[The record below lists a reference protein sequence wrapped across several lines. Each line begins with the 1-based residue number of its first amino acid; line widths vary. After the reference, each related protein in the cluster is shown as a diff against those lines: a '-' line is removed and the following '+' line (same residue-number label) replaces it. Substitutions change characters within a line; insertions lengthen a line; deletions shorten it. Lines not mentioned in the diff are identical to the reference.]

1 MLALKPFL
9 QARGISQASVATAV
23 GVSPATIAQLLNHEQ
38 WPTKPCREELQQA
51 IAGWLFYAVN
61 PRPDGPVDYLFEP
74 IPTAPTAGMENEH
87 TVEPVQTL
95 TEEVADMLLRK
106 QTLSPQAKKQ
116 FSLFR
121 DPFTDDIQ
129 EPADLYMTPDARRVR
144 EHLWA
149 TARHGGFLAIVGE
162 SGAGKS
168 TLREDLEERIL
179 RENAPIVVMSP
190 YVLGMEDSDQKG
202 KPLKAASIADSMIR
216 AISPLEAP
224 KRTLE
229 AKAAQLHKLLK
240 DSRRGG
246 NSHVLVIE
254 EAHGLH
260 KQTLKHLKRFY
271 ELKDGMKPLI
281 SIILIGQTE
290 LKTKLSESSP
300 DVREVVQRCEL
311 VELPPLDA
319 HLDGYL
325 RFKFER
331 IGNDL
336 AAIFDKDAMDAIRGR
351 LIFAKSTSKSR
362 ETVSLMYPLMVN
374 NLVTAA
380 LNQAA
385 ALGFTTVSADL
396 IREA

>member
-1 MLALKPFL
+1 MLALKPYL
-9 QARGISQASVATAV
+9 QERGIKQAKLARAVA
-23 GVSPATIAQLLNHEQ
+23 VSPATMAQLLNKDI
-38 WPTKPCREELQQA
+38 WPTTPSREELQGQLVRQLRL
-51 IAGWLFYAVN
+51 WDL
-61 PRPDGPVDYLFEP
+61 PVTAELFEP
-74 IPTAPTAGMENEH
+74 IPTAPTAGMENETAAH
-87 TVEPVQTL
+87 DEKQQPL

-106 QTLSPQAKKQ
+106 QTLTPLAKKA
-116 FSLFR
+116 FGLFR

-129 EPADLYMTPDARRVR
+129 EPADLYMTPDARHVR
-144 EHLWA
+144 EHLWS
-149 TARHGGFLAIVGE
+149 TAKFGGFLAIVGE

-168 TLREDLEERIL
+168 TLREDLEERIS

-202 KPLKAASIADSMIR
+202 KPLKAASIADAMIR
-216 AISPLEAP
+216 AISPLENP

-229 AKAAQLHKLLK
+229 AKAAQLHKLLR

-246 NSHVLVIE
+246 NSHVLIIE

-319 HLDGYL
+319 HLEGYL

-331 IGNDL
+331 VGAEL
-336 AAIFDKDAMDAIRGR
+336 SAALETDAIDAIRGR
-351 LIFAKSTSKSR
+351 LIFSRSISKTR
-362 ETVSLMYPLMVN
+362 ETVSLMYPLMIN

-385 ALGFTTVSADL
+385 ALGFATVSADL

>member
-1 MLALKPFL
+1 MLALKQTL
-9 QARGISQASVATAV
+9 TDIAMSQAELARLVEL
-23 GVSPATIAQLLNHEQ
+23 SPAAIAQWINHEV
-38 WPTKPCREELQQA
+38 WPKNPDAFQLMARV
-51 IAGWLFYAVN
+51 AGALEPRGVDVTAALFKAVS
-61 PRPDGPVDYLFEP
+61 
-74 IPTAPTAGMENEH
+74 TAPTAETANENAA
-87 TVEPVQTL
+87 EPAQTL

-106 QTLSPQAKKQ
+106 QTLTPQARNQ
-116 FSLFR
+116 FQLFR

-129 EPADLYMTPDARRVR
+129 EPADLFMTPDARHVR

-149 TARHGGFLAIVGE
+149 TAKHGGFLAIVGE

-168 TLREDLEERIL
+168 TLREDLEERIH
-179 RENAPIVVMSP
+179 RENAPIVVMAP

-202 KPLKAASIADSMIR
+202 KPLKSASIADAMIR
-216 AISPLEAP
+216 ALAPLENP

-240 DSRRGG
+240 DSKRAGQ
-246 NSHVLVIE
+246 SHVLIIE

-260 KQTLKHLKRFY
+260 KQTLKHLKRFL
-271 ELKDGMKPLI
+271 ELKDGMKTLV

-319 HLDGYL
+319 HLEGYL
-325 RFKFER
+325 RFKFDR
-331 IGNDL
+331 VGADP
-336 AAIFDKDAMDAIRGR
+336 AAIFEPDAMDAIRAR
-351 LIFAKSTSKSR
+351 LIFSKRDSKAR
-362 ETVSLMYPLMVN
+362 ETISLMYPLMVN

-385 ALGFTTVSADL
+385 ALGFDKLSADL
-396 IREA
+396 IREV

>member
-1 MLALKPFL
+1 MLALKPCL
-9 QARGISQASVATAV
+9 QKHGIKQAELARAV
-23 GVSPATIAQLLNHEQ
+23 QVSPATMAQLLNKEI
-38 WPTKPCREELQQA
+38 WPSTPDREDMEYRITCALQDRGIKPLDS
-51 IAGWLFYAVN
+51 Y
-61 PRPDGPVDYLFEP
+61 FEP
-74 IPTAPTAGMENEH
+74 VSTAVTAETEK
-87 TVEPVQTL
+87 QTAVAGAQQSL
-95 TEEVADMLLRK
+95 TEEVQDMLLRK
-106 QTLSPQAKKQ
+106 QTLSPQAKTA

-121 DPFTDDIQ
+121 DPFTDDVQ
-129 EPADLYMTPDARRVR
+129 EPGDLFMPPATRAVR
-144 EHLWA
+144 EHLWS
-149 TARHGGFLAIVGE
+149 TAKFGGFLAIVGE

-168 TLREDLEERIL
+168 TLREDLEERII
-179 RENAPIVVMSP
+179 RENSPIVVMSP

-202 KPLKAASIADSMIR
+202 KPLKAASIADAMIR
-216 AISPLEAP
+216 ALTPLENP

-246 NSHVLVIE
+246 NSHVLIIE

-260 KQTLKHLKRFY
+260 KQTLKHLKRFF

-311 VELPPLDA
+311 VELPPLDSQ
-319 HLDGYL
+319 LEGYL

-331 IGNDL
+331 VGAQLDNV
-336 AAIFDKDAMDAIRGR
+336 FDKDAVEAIRGR
-351 LIFAKSTSKSR
+351 LIFTRSTKTR
-362 ETVSLMYPLMVN
+362 ETVSLMYPLMIN

-385 ALGFTTVSADL
+385 ALGFPTVSADL

>member
-1 MLALKPFL
+1 MLALKRYL
-9 QARGISQASVATAV
+9 LAHGISQASLARDV
-23 GVSPATIAQLLNHEQ
+23 GVSPATMAQLLNHEQ
-38 WPTKPCREELQQA
+38 WPSTPTRSDLQQSIDVA
-51 IAGWLFYAVN
+51 LMRMGLAGPFNALYEAVS
-61 PRPDGPVDYLFEP
+61 
-74 IPTAPTAGMENEH
+74 TAPTAETANENADNA
-87 TVEPVQTL
+87 TPTL

-116 FSLFR
+116 FGLFR
-121 DPFTDDIQ
+121 DPFTDDVQ
-129 EPADLYMTPDARRVR
+129 DPEDLFLPPDARAVR
-144 EHLWA
+144 EHLWS
-149 TARHGGFLAIVGE
+149 TAKFGGFLAIIGE

-179 RENAPIVVMSP
+179 RENASIVVMAP

-202 KPLKAASIADSMIR
+202 KPLKAASIADAMIR
-216 AISPLEAP
+216 ALTPLESP

-246 NSHVLVIE
+246 NTHVLIIE

-290 LKTKLSESSP
+290 LKTKLSESAP

-311 VELPPLDA
+311 VQLPPLDA
-319 HLDGYL
+319 HLEGYVK
-325 RFKFER
+325 FKFNRVGVDIANLFEP
-331 IGNDL
+331 
-336 AAIFDKDAMDAIRGR
+336 DAMDAIRAR
-351 LIFAKSTSKSR
+351 LIFSKSTGKTR
-362 ETVSLMYPLMVN
+362 ETISLMYPLMVN

-385 ALGFTTVSADL
+385 QLGFEKVSADL
-396 IREA
+396 IKEA

>member
-9 QARGISQASVATAV
+9 QSHGISQAKLAAAV
-23 GVSPATIAQLLNHEQ
+23 GVSPATVAQLLNHEQ
-38 WPTKPCREELQQA
+38 WPTTPSRDEFKKTILVQLWNMEL
-51 IAGWLFYAVN
+51 N
-61 PRPDGPVDYLFEP
+61 TSDELFES
-74 IPTAPTAGMENEH
+74 IPTAPTAGTEIE
-87 TVEPVQTL
+87 TAVAEAQQSL
-95 TEEVADMLLRK
+95 TEEVQDMLLRK
-106 QTLSPQAKKQ
+106 QTLLPQAKKA
-116 FSLFR
+116 FGLFR
-121 DPFTDDIQ
+121 DPFQDDIQ
-129 EPADLYMTPDARRVR
+129 EPEDLFMTPDARAVR
-144 EHLWA
+144 EHLWS
-149 TARHGGFLAIVGE
+149 TAKFGGFLAIIGE

-202 KPLKAASIADSMIR
+202 KPLKAASIADAMIR
-216 AISPLEAP
+216 AIAPLEHP
-224 KRTLE
+224 KRSLE
-229 AKAAQLHKLLK
+229 TKAAQVHKLLK

-246 NSHVLVIE
+246 NSHVLIIE

-271 ELKDGMKPLI
+271 ELKDGMKPLL

-319 HLDGYL
+319 HLEGYL

-331 IGNDL
+331 VGVKIAD
-336 AAIFDKDAMDAIRGR
+336 IFDTDAMDAIRGR
-351 LIFAKSTSKSR
+351 LIFSRSSAKSR

-380 LNQAA
+380 LNLAVS
-385 ALGFTTVSADL
+385 LGIHTVSADL

>member
-1 MLALKPFL
+1 MLALKRYL
-9 QARGISQASVATAV
+9 QAKGISQARLAGDI
-23 GVSPATIAQLLNHEQ
+23 GVSPATVAQLLNHEQ
-38 WPTKPCREELQQA
+38 WPSTPARDDFQQSIEMA
-51 IAGWLFYAVN
+51 LMRMGLAGPFNALYEAV
-61 PRPDGPVDYLFEP
+61 
-74 IPTAPTAGMENEH
+74 PTAPTVETANENADNAA
-87 TVEPVQTL
+87 PTL

-116 FSLFR
+116 FGLFR
-121 DPFTDDIQ
+121 DPFTDDVQ
-129 EPADLYMTPDARRVR
+129 EPDDLFMTPDARAVR
-144 EHLWA
+144 EHLWS
-149 TARHGGFLAIVGE
+149 TAKFGGFLAIIGE

-168 TLREDLEERIL
+168 TLREDLEERII
-179 RENAPIVVMSP
+179 RENASIVVMAP

-202 KPLKAASIADSMIR
+202 KPLKAASIADAMIR
-216 AISPLEAP
+216 ALTPLENP

-246 NSHVLVIE
+246 NNHVLIIE

-271 ELKDGMKPLI
+271 ELKDGMRPLT

-311 VELPPLDA
+311 VELPPMDA
-319 HLDGYL
+319 HLEGYL
-325 RFKFER
+325 RFKFQR
-331 IGNDL
+331 VGADL
-336 AAIFDKDAMDAIRGR
+336 SALAEPDAMDAIRAR
-351 LIFAKSTSKSR
+351 LIFSKSSGKTR
-362 ETVSLMYPLMVN
+362 ETVSLMYPLMIN

-385 ALGFTTVSADL
+385 ALGFEKLSAEL
-396 IREA
+396 IREV

>member
-1 MLALKPFL
+1 MLALKPYL
-9 QARGISQASVATAV
+9 QEHGIKQAELARALNT
-23 GVSPATIAQLLNHEQ
+23 SPATMAQLLNHGI
-38 WPTKPCREELQQA
+38 WPTTPERTLFQIKIQSALFGMGLVAFDRHFKAVPTVDAAETVKQTAVGTGTQQP
-51 IAGWLFYAVN
+51 L
-61 PRPDGPVDYLFEP
+61 
-74 IPTAPTAGMENEH
+74 
-87 TVEPVQTL
+87 TVEVQ
-95 TEEVADMLLRK
+95 DMLLRK
-106 QTLSPQAKKQ
+106 QTLSPQAKKV
-116 FSLFR
+116 FGLFR
-121 DPFTDDIQ
+121 DPFTDDVL
-129 EPADLYMTPDARRVR
+129 EPADLFMTPDARAVR
-144 EHLWA
+144 EHLWS
-149 TARHGGFLAIVGE
+149 TAKFGGFLAIVGE

-168 TLREDLEERIL
+168 TLREDLEERIH
-179 RENAPIVVMSP
+179 RENAPIVVMAP

-202 KPLKAASIADSMIR
+202 KPLKSASIADAMIR
-216 AISPLEAP
+216 ALSPLENP

-246 NSHVLVIE
+246 NSHVLIIE

-260 KQTLKHLKRFY
+260 KQTLKHLKRFL
-271 ELKDGMKPLI
+271 ELKDGMKPLV

-319 HLDGYL
+319 HLEGYL

-331 IGNDL
+331 VGVDL
-336 AAIFDKDAMDAIRGR
+336 AAIAEPGALDAIRAW
-351 LIFAKSTSKSR
+351 LIFSKSTTKTR

-380 LNQAA
+380 INQAA
-385 ALGFTTVSADL
+385 SLGFDKLTDDL
-396 IREA
+396 IREV